1 MTTRNFHALF
11 EPRAIALVGA
21 SNTPGSVGEV
31 LARNLL
37 ESGFSGPVLP
47 INPHAGAVRSALA
60 YASVADLPVTPDL
73 AVIATPAATVPGIVS
88 ELGARGCRA
97 AVVISAGFSEDGL
110 RQRLLDAARPHLLR
124 IVGPNCL
131 GFISPARGVNASFAQ
146 LTPRPGGIALVAQ
159 SGAIATAAL
168 DWAHARG
175 FGFSHVVTLG
185 DMADVDFGDVLDY
198 LALDRATK
206 AIVLYVESIT
216 DARKFMTAGRIA
228 SRAKPVIVIKAGR
241 SAAGAKA
248 AFSHTGALA
257 GADAVYDAA
266 IRRAGMLRVGELREL
281 FDAVNTLGA
290 GAWVRGERLAI
301 LTNGG
306 GAGVMAVDALAAH
319 GGRLAELAPETV
331 EALNA
336 VLPPTW
342 SHGNPVDIIGDAPP
356 QRYAEALQALLAD
369 RGAEALLILNCPTAV
384 ADSTEVARAVVGV
397 LEDRPKGRVRRPILT
412 CWLGETSAAPARR
425 VLGEHGFPSHETPDE
440 AVRAFMHMVDHHRN
454 QELLLQTPP
463 ASPQAADRQAARRIV
478 DAVLVEERDTLTPL
492 EAEALLAAY
501 GVPVVRNAVA
511 ATPAEAAA
519 CAAAMTGPFALKIRS
534 ADISHKS
541 DVGGVVL
548 GLADAAAVQ
557 TAAEAM
563 LERVGLALP
572 QARLDGFLIQPM
584 AARPHARELIAGLA
598 VDPTFGPVV
607 LFGAGGITVEVAADR
622 AVGLPPLNQVLAHEM
637 IGRTRVSRMLKA
649 FRDRPAADEDLV
661 AEVLERLSMLAIDI
675 PEIAELDINP
685 LLADEDG
692 VLALDARVR
701 LASPRARLAI
711 RPYPDDLD
719 GEIRLDSGERV
730 TVRPIRPQDAPG
742 LEHLVANTSA
752 EDVRLRF
759 HGGLRTLPQ
768 ALAARLSQID
778 YDREMAMIALDD
790 AGEIV
795 GVSRLIADPEG
806 EAAEFALLVR
816 TDHQKQGLGRALLSN
831 IVAFARRRNLRRVW
845 GDVMSDN
852 ERMLML
858 TDALGFRREASE
870 DLRLV
875 RVVAHLDARAP
886 TP

>member
-11 EPRAIALVGA
+11 EPRAIALIGA

-47 INPHAGAVRSALA
+47 VNPHAKAVRSALA

-73 AVIATPAATVPGIVS
+73 AVIATPAPTVPGIVA
-88 ELGARGCRA
+88 ELGRRGCRA
-97 AVVISAGFSEDGL
+97 AVVISAGFSDGGL
-110 RQRLLDAARPHLLR
+110 RQDLLDAARPHLLR
-124 IVGPNCL
+124 VVGPNCL
-131 GFISPARGVNASFAQ
+131 GFISPARGINASFSQ
-146 LTPRPGGIALVAQ
+146 LTPRPGDIALVAQ

-206 AIVLYVESIT
+206 AIVLYVESIY

-228 SRAKPVIVIKAGR
+228 ARAKPVVVIKSGR

-257 GADAVYDAA
+257 GSDAVYDAA
-266 IRRAGMLRVGELREL
+266 IRRAGMLRVTELREL

-306 GAGVMAVDALAAH
+306 GAGVMAVDALAGH
-319 GGRLAELAPETV
+319 GGRLADLAPETL
-331 EALNA
+331 EALDA
-336 VLPPTW
+336 VLPATW
-342 SHGNPVDIIGDAPP
+342 SHANPVDIIGDAPP
-356 QRYAEALQALLAD
+356 ERYAAALEAVLAD

-384 ADSTEVARAVVGV
+384 ADSLEAAEAVVRV
-397 LEDRPKGRVRRPILT
+397 LENRPKGRVRRPILT
-412 CWLGETSAAPARR
+412 CWLGETSAAPARKLLIER
-425 VLGEHGFPSHETPDE
+425 GFPSHETPDE

-463 ASPQAADRQAARRIV
+463 ASPQAADRKAARRII
-478 DAVLVEERDTLTPL
+478 DAVLVEERDTLTAL

-511 ATPAEAAA
+511 ATPKEAAA
-519 CAAAMTGPFALKIRS
+519 LAATMEGPFALKIRS

-548 GLADAAAVQ
+548 GLADPAAVE

-563 LERVGLALP
+563 LERVGQALP
-572 QARLDGFLIQPM
+572 QARLEGFLIQPM
-584 AARPHARELIAGLA
+584 AERPHARELIAGLA

-607 LFGAGGITVEVAADR
+607 LFGAGGIAVEVAADR
-622 AVGLPPLNQVLAHEM
+622 SVGLPPLNRVLAREM
-637 IGRTRVSRMLKA
+637 ISRTRVSRMLRA
-649 FRDRPAADEDLV
+649 FRDRGAVDEDTV
-661 AEVLERLSMLAIDI
+661 AEVLERLSMMAIEI

-685 LLADEDG
+685 LLADENG

-701 LASPRARLAI
+701 LAAPSARFAI
-711 RPYPDDLD
+711 RPYPAGL
-719 GEIRLDSGERV
+719 ESELTLESGERLV
-730 TVRPIRPQDAPG
+730 IRPIRPQDAPL

-759 HGGLRTLPQ
+759 HGGLRTLPN

-778 YDREMAMIALDD
+778 YDRELAMVAVDQEG
-790 AGEIV
+790 AIV

-816 TDHQKQGLGRALLSN
+816 TDHQKQGLGRALLGN
-831 IVAFARRRNLRRVW
+831 IVDYARSRGLRRVW

-852 ERMLML
+852 ERMLSL
-858 TDALGFRREASE
+858 TDALGFRRELSE
-870 DLRLV
+870 DFRLV
-875 RVVAHLDARAP
+875 RVAVPLEREMAAS
-886 TP
+886 

>member
-1 MTTRNFHALF
+1 LTTRNFHALF

-21 SNTPGSVGEV
+21 SNRPGSIGAL

-37 ESGFSGPVLP
+37 ESGFDGPVLP
-47 INPHAGAVRSALA
+47 VNPKGGAVRSALA
-60 YASVADLPVTPDL
+60 YPSVADLPVTPDL
-73 AVIATPAATVPGIVS
+73 AVIATPAPTVPGLIS

-97 AVVISAGFSEDGL
+97 AIVISAGFSEPAE

-131 GFISPARGVNASFAQ
+131 GFISPARGINASFAH
-146 LTPRPGGIALVAQ
+146 LMPRTGDIALVAQ

-168 DWAHARG
+168 DWADAQG
-175 FGFSHVVTLG
+175 FGFSHIMTLG

-228 SRAKPVIVIKAGR
+228 ARTKPVVVIKSGR
-241 SAAGAKA
+241 SAAGARA

-266 IRRAGMLRVGELREL
+266 IRRAGMLRVTELREL

-306 GAGVMAVDALAAH
+306 GAGVMAVDALAAQQ
-319 GGRLAELAPETV
+319 GRLAELAPETV
-331 EALNA
+331 AALDG
-336 VLPPTW
+336 VLPGTW
-342 SHGNPVDIIGDAPP
+342 SRSNPVDIIGDAPP
-356 QRYAEALQALLAD
+356 ERYAAALEALLND

-384 ADSTEVARAVVGV
+384 ADSTEAARAVVKV
-397 LEDRPKGRVRRPILT
+397 LEGRPKGRVRRPILT
-412 CWLGETSAAPARR
+412 CWLGETSAAPARK
-425 VLGEHGFPSHETPDE
+425 LLIEHGFPSHETPDE

-463 ASPQAADRQAARRIV
+463 ASPQAADRKAARAII
-478 DAVLVEERDTLTPL
+478 DAVLVDERDTLTPL

-511 ATPAEAAA
+511 SSPAEAGA

-548 GLADAAAVQ
+548 GLPDAAAVEA
-557 TAAEAM
+557 AAEAM
-563 LERVGLALP
+563 LERVGQALP

-584 AARPHARELIAGLA
+584 ADRPHARELIAGLA

-607 LFGAGGITVEVAADR
+607 LFGAGGVTVEVVADR
-622 AVGLPPLNQVLAHEM
+622 SVGLPPLNRVLAREM

-649 FRDRPAADEDLV
+649 FRDRGAVDEDVV
-661 AEVLERLSMLAIDI
+661 AEVLERLSMMAIEI
-675 PEIAELDINP
+675 PELAELDINP
-685 LLADEDG
+685 LLADDRG

-701 LASPRARLAI
+701 LGRPATRFAI
-711 RPYPDDLD
+711 RPYPTDLE
-719 GEIRLDSGERV
+719 GELVLESGERV

-742 LEHLVANTSA
+742 LEHLVDNTSA

-759 HGGLRTLPQ
+759 HGGLRTLPK

-778 YDREMAMIALDD
+778 YDRELAMVALDETG
-790 AGEIV
+790 AIL

-816 TDHQKQGLGRALLSN
+816 TDHQKQGLGRALLTN
-831 IVAFARRRNLRRVW
+831 IVAYGRRRGLRRIW

-852 ERMLML
+852 DRMLAL
-858 TDALGFRREASE
+858 TDALGFTRDMAE
-870 DLRLV
+870 DFRLV
-875 RVVAHLDARAP
+875 RVVAPQEPAA
-886 TP
+886 

>member
-11 EPRAIALVGA
+11 EPRAIALIGA

-47 INPHAGAVRSALA
+47 VNPHAKAVRSALA

-73 AVIATPAATVPGIVS
+73 AVIATPAPTVPGIVA
-88 ELGARGCRA
+88 ELGRRGCRA
-97 AVVISAGFSEDGL
+97 AVVISAGFSDGGL
-110 RQRLLDAARPHLLR
+110 RQDLLDAARPHLLR
-124 IVGPNCL
+124 VVGPNCL
-131 GFISPARGVNASFAQ
+131 GFISPARGINASFSQ
-146 LTPRPGGIALVAQ
+146 LTPRPGDIALVAQ

-206 AIVLYVESIT
+206 AIVLYVESIY

-228 SRAKPVIVIKAGR
+228 ARAKPVVVIKSGR

-257 GADAVYDAA
+257 GSDAVYDAA
-266 IRRAGMLRVGELREL
+266 IRRAGMLRVTELREL

-306 GAGVMAVDALAAH
+306 GAGVMAVDALAGH
-319 GGRLAELAPETV
+319 GGRLADLAPETL
-331 EALNA
+331 EALDA
-336 VLPPTW
+336 VLPATW
-342 SHGNPVDIIGDAPP
+342 SHANPVDIIGDAPP
-356 QRYAEALQALLAD
+356 ERYAAALEAVLAD

-384 ADSTEVARAVVGV
+384 ADSLEAAQAVVRV
-397 LEDRPKGRVRRPILT
+397 LENRPKGRVRRPILT
-412 CWLGETSAAPARR
+412 CWLGETSAAPARKLLIER
-425 VLGEHGFPSHETPDE
+425 GFPSHETPDE

-463 ASPQAADRQAARRIV
+463 ASPQAADRKAARRII
-478 DAVLVEERDTLTPL
+478 DAVLVEERDTLTAL

-511 ATPAEAAA
+511 ATPKEAAA
-519 CAAAMTGPFALKIRS
+519 LAATMEGPFALKIRS

-548 GLADAAAVQ
+548 GLADPAAVE

-563 LERVGLALP
+563 LERVGQALP
-572 QARLDGFLIQPM
+572 QARLEGFLIQPM
-584 AARPHARELIAGLA
+584 AERPHARELIAGLA

-607 LFGAGGITVEVAADR
+607 LFGAGGIAVEVAADR
-622 AVGLPPLNQVLAHEM
+622 SVGLPPLNRVLAREM
-637 IGRTRVSRMLKA
+637 ISRTRVSRMLRA
-649 FRDRPAADEDLV
+649 FRDRGAVDEDTV
-661 AEVLERLSMLAIDI
+661 AEVLERLSMMAIEI

-685 LLADEDG
+685 LLADENG

-701 LASPRARLAI
+701 LAAPSARFAI
-711 RPYPDDLD
+711 RPYPAGL
-719 GEIRLDSGERV
+719 ESELTLESGERLV
-730 TVRPIRPQDAPG
+730 IRPIRPQDAPL

-759 HGGLRTLPQ
+759 HGGLRTLPN

-778 YDREMAMIALDD
+778 YDRELAMVAVDQEG
-790 AGEIV
+790 AIV

-816 TDHQKQGLGRALLSN
+816 TDHQKQGLGRALLGN
-831 IVAFARRRNLRRVW
+831 IVDYARSRGLRRVW

-852 ERMLML
+852 ERMLSL
-858 TDALGFRREASE
+858 TDALGFRRELSE
-870 DLRLV
+870 DFRLV
-875 RVVAHLDARAP
+875 RVAVPLEREMAAS
-886 TP
+886 